1 VKQPQLLTRIAGSPP
16 GALLI
21 CAAGAGVLRQWQ
33 LGHVS
38 VWVALITA
46 ALLWQT
52 LMAVGKV
59 YRYKQWRKQWNSI
72 GQEKP
77 EKKKIERSPAFR
89 LMRTVIVCVALMGAA
104 LAANKL
110 GIEDNYSAIVFFGAL
125 LWLLGSLVRYV
136 VARVRARG
144 RHSAGAAKDSGAVP
158 APVSQSL
165 NVPRSAPSRHFAEK
179 NLPQYAAALLTP
191 QVETEHQAET
201 QQAARFYAP
210 PQESYAE
217 QPQRVAPTQRGA
229 FVLASWVWP
238 LAAAVIIAAVLGGL
252 AYFRQGV
259 SANAKQEA
267 PVNWDN
273 YSKVWVDPHTGLT
286 WAKKDNGSAVDW
298 EAARE
303 YCNTLKP
310 ARYDW
315 RLPRLEELRGIWTGK
330 QLKGG
335 ISISS
340 DDGFPALAIV
350 WTDTPWAP
358 VPSDGHSEYRKTFV
372 ANNGSDGTLPITESK
387 DANRARVLCVS
398 GTP

>member
-1 VKQPQLLTRIAGSPP
+1 MEENEKGPEL
-16 GALLI
+16 
-21 CAAGAGVLRQWQ
+21 
-33 LGHVS
+33 H
-38 VWVALITA
+38 
-46 ALLWQT
+46 
-52 LMAVGKV
+52 
-59 YRYKQWRKQWNSI
+59 RYKQWRKQWNSI

-144 RHSAGAAKDSGAVP
+144 RHSAGAGKDSGAVP
-158 APVSQSL
+158 VPVSQSL

-179 NLPQYAAALLTP
+179 NLPQYAAALLAP
-191 QVETEHQAET
+191 QAETEHRAET

-229 FVLASWVWP
+229 FVLPSWVWP

-273 YSKVWVDPHTGLT
+273 YSKVWVDE
-286 WAKKDNGSAVDW
+286 KNGTMWTLESSPDFVDWRAAVD
-298 EAARE
+298 
-303 YCNTLKP
+303 YCRALRTANFSN
-310 ARYDW
+310 W
-315 RLPRLEELRGIWTGK
+315 QLPSQEQIAQIWDTKAKRFRGKMSGASGANLDAFWTSHIVGQDGGPGTDYAVVFDSGEWGNLSLNGK
-330 QLKGG
+330 HMV
-335 ISISS
+335 S
-340 DDGFPALAIV
+340 AI
-350 WTDTPWAP
+350 
-358 VPSDGHSEYRKTFV
+358 
-372 ANNGSDGTLPITESK
+372 
-387 DANRARVLCVS
+387 CVR
-398 GTP
+398 PLN